1 MKAIIVTG
9 GNKPSKK
16 LLNSYIKSGDLII
29 GADKGSEYLYDYEI
43 MPNIILGDFDSISE
57 EKLKKIEE
65 KQVEIIKEVQIQYIF
80 LVDLEQEQIIV
91 LEI

>member
-43 MPNIILGDFDSISE
+43 MPNIILGD
-57 EKLKKIEE
+57 
-65 KQVEIIKEVQIQYIF
+65 
-80 LVDLEQEQIIV
+80 
-91 LEI
+91 